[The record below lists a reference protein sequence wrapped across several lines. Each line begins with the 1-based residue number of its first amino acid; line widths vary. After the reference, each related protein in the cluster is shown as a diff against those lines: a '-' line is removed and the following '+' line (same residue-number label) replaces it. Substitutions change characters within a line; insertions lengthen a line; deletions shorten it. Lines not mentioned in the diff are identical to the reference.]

1 VLYITV
7 CSYIDFY
14 SYIYNY
20 CQLFD
25 CSDRD
30 DGFFF
35 CFIFYLHT
43 ESLAKFPR
51 RTVNSCGV
59 RNQAQQHEDQL
70 KQQQQQQMMV
80 HSSNGDQNP
89 VQAAAIQIT
98 SSNGMVSV
106 NSSVNSASA
115 STTTSTIVGLL
126 HQNSV
131 NSRQNSMNNASSP
144 YGGNSVQIPSPG
156 SSSTVPQALPNSSPF
171 QSPPTPS
178 SSNNPPQTPRSTLTP
193 PNQMNTTNSP
203 GNISL
208 QQQHQYQ
215 PSLSGDADPSDAQ
228 NSVQKIIHEMMM
240 SSQMN
245 GTGGMAGAAGSIG
258 NDLKNVNGILP
269 MSANTGLNNGNG
281 TVNSNSGVGSYGTV
295 GFGPSTM
302 PNGIR
307 AAMVNHSVMNGRGG
321 MASIAR
327 DQAMN
332 HQQDLSN
339 QLLSSLGAVNGFSN
353 FQFD

>member
-7 CSYIDFY
+7 CSHINFY

-20 CQLFD
+20 CHLFD

-70 KQQQQQQMMV
+70 KQQQHQQMMV
-80 HSSNGDQNP
+80 HNSNGDQNP
-89 VQAAAIQIT
+89 VQAAAMQIA

-156 SSSTVPQALPNSSPF
+156 SSSTVPQAKLIPF
-171 QSPPTPS
+171 SV
-178 SSNNPPQTPRSTLTP
+178 
-193 PNQMNTTNSP
+193 TT
-203 GNISL
+203 
-208 QQQHQYQ
+208 Y
-215 PSLSGDADPSDAQ
+215 
-228 NSVQKIIHEMMM
+228 
-240 SSQMN
+240 
-245 GTGGMAGAAGSIG
+245 T
-258 NDLKNVNGILP
+258 IL
-269 MSANTGLNNGNG
+269 
-281 TVNSNSGVGSYGTV
+281 
-295 GFGPSTM
+295 
-302 PNGIR
+302 I
-307 AAMVNHSVMNGRGG
+307 
-321 MASIAR
+321 
-327 DQAMN
+327 
-332 HQQDLSN
+332 
-339 QLLSSLGAVNGFSN
+339 
-353 FQFD
+353 